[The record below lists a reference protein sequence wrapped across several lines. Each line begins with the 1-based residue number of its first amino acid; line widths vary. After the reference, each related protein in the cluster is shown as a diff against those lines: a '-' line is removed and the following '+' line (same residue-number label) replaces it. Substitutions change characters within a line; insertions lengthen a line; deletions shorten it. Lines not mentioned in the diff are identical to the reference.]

1 MNINDILGHKLD
13 GKSVAIVGVPY
24 DDNSSFMKGPAKAPS
39 KIREAF
45 NSDAT
50 NKCTESG
57 LDLSKQSN
65 FFDVG
70 DLELKK
76 GLNVLGYIEHIY
88 QELLDKQVRVL
99 SLGGDH
105 AVTLPI
111 IQAYEKHYPE
121 LNILHFDAHPDL
133 YDEFQGNRYSHAC
146 PFARVMEEGLIKKL
160 VQVGIRTMTPHQQEQ
175 ADRFN
180 VTLIDMKSWPKGL
193 SKLRFTGP
201 VYISLDLDV
210 LDPACAPGVSH
221 PEPGGLRTRDV
232 ITIIQQIK
240 APIVGA
246 DIVEYNPL
254 RDINGMTAMVA
265 AKLLK
270 ELADKMLITDNF

>member
-1 MNINDILGHKLD
+1 
-13 GKSVAIVGVPY
+13 
-24 DDNSSFMKGPAKAPS
+24 
-39 KIREAF
+39 
-45 NSDAT
+45 
-50 NKCTESG
+50 
-57 LDLSKQSN
+57 
-65 FFDVG
+65 
-70 DLELKK
+70 
-76 GLNVLGYIEHIY
+76 
-88 QELLDKQVRVL
+88 L